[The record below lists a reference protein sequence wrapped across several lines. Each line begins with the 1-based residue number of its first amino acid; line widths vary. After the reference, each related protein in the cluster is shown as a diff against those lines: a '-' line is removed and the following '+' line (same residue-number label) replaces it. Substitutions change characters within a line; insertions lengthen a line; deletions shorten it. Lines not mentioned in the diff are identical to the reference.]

1 MEKCVVVN
9 KFGIVV
15 ILGVGCRERIYTTCT
30 EFCFILLIFLD
41 HVCVLSFG
49 RKSLNNLEPLKLLEL
64 SVYGV
69 TIMGSHSTDFPQF
82 SYLFYD
88 RSWTNRKKKTLQI
101 LLPLFLEGQNS
112 HPVYSLFSP
121 LLLPLTDTQRSLP
134 LAKRLSSLTFYPSF
148 PSVLSVYILRKR
160 EARGERRPLSSLYPG
175 MEFCSTSHCFL
186 FLRWHHPKVLK
197 KGLCYKTSCC
207 RVLAHKLPSP
217 LHAKRMSNL
226 LGI

>member
-41 HVCVLSFG
+41 HVCVLSSG
-49 RKSLNNLEPLKLLEL
+49 RKPLNNLEPLKLLEL

-69 TIMGSHSTDFPQF
+69 TIMAHIQRTSLNYPISSMTGAGQTE
-82 SYLFYD
+82 
-88 RSWTNRKKKTLQI
+88 KKTLQI

-160 EARGERRPLSSLYPG
+160 EARGER
-175 MEFCSTSHCFL
+175 
-186 FLRWHHPKVLK
+186 
-197 KGLCYKTSCC
+197 
-207 RVLAHKLPSP
+207 
-217 LHAKRMSNL
+217 
-226 LGI
+226 